1 VVFDLIYMM
10 KKKVVVFKG
19 NWTYCFLDKT
29 VFGGETKKIMG
40 KWQDK
45 PLQEKGLNK

>member
-29 VFGGETKKIMG
+29 VFGGETKRSWKSG
-40 KWQDK
+40 RTSPFKRRA
-45 PLQEKGLNK
+45 